1 MSEAMLIQAS
11 LREKTDEFKMMQRS
25 GINDVPMITLIKTLE
40 VANMLADRLVAQ
52 EDEIREERVKR
63 FGMYVDYE
71 RERLKRELHEI
82 MAKVGH

>member
-1 MSEAMLIQAS
+1 MSEAKLIQES
-11 LREKTDEFKMMQRS
+11 LREKTEEFKMLSRCGVNEISMVTVMK
-25 GINDVPMITLIKTLE
+25 ILD

-82 MAKVGH
+82 MAKVGR